1 MDAGVG
7 DSGDSEHEVGGLLG
21 QLGQWQRAGLSVA
34 LAHELHTFLE
44 SQERSRF
51 EELRL
56 ELLLQEKSWAVEASR
71 IQKDL
76 GNFRISNASH
86 GSQSGSIEG
95 LLPLEAEALAMTW
108 RNKPYRNRNIRK
120 GISGVSLIDA
130 CPCKSAL
137 AQTGQ
142 LSKQIRS
149 EAKLS
154 SFEAPD
160 AFRQDMDTSKTRTE
174 QTEELENFQDFRQHL
189 RLLLAARASV
199 MAAESSLQS
208 FHAASIAQYEEGA
221 YSASALPSSPSP
233 ESQQGSQ
240 TQQTVHVA
248 HDKESPS
255 PRELPMS
262 ASIRS
267 AGLKQLMA
275 LHEPKPVASQISQEG
290 EAAPHPHVRMV
301 SQARAVDQKSSRLQ
315 EHLSSILT
323 ATLQDD
329 HVVDLAKDAKDVAEQ
344 TQVEEPMEGL
354 DGDFDEINEEF
365 ASSFL
370 QLAET
375 RAKDIMEAETREAA
389 AEPAEPEGMA
399 ETRDLEQSVD
409 AVAAGVGP
417 EASHPAA
424 HVSDMSQLPELP
436 AAHADLGVNSAEPR
450 LETDRSVQLSLAD
463 RALVRKTKLLQW
475 QKASEFLR
483 SDEPNLSRSWQL
495 AEVLLEVDFA
505 RHRLRE
511 VLKHR
516 TLLRRWHSNTS
527 QLTAQWLKRKV
538 QSAWEVVDIA
548 LSPPWSKD
556 ETLERAEKIERL
568 WGSGRG
574 KSHIYILTIYVEAVV
589 AAYNVERERV
599 LTMCGMSKD
608 GLDGA
613 SKDCEATLHALEREV
628 AKSLR
633 SISEC
638 RRLLLTL
645 FDKAAKGG
653 MQTEQREVKPVEAK
667 VDEGRRNKWAEV
679 YADLLHIEAK
689 DSTTI
694 TLKTSQGVAW
704 AKTWLWKRWIFPS
717 WHALADSSD
726 AH

>member
-1 MDAGVG
+1 M
-7 DSGDSEHEVGGLLG
+7 GDSENEVGGL
-21 QLGQWQRAGLSVA
+21 LGQWQRAGLSVT

-76 GNFRISNASH
+76 GNFGISNASH
-86 GSQSGSIEG
+86 GSRSAGGSIEG
-95 LLPLEAEALAMTW
+95 LLPLEADALAMTW
-108 RNKPYRNRNIRK
+108 RNKPYRNRTIRK

-142 LSKQIRS
+142 LGKEIRS
-149 EAKLS
+149 EVKLS

-160 AFRQDMDTSKTRTE
+160 DFLQDMDTSKTQGTE

-208 FHAASIAQYEEGA
+208 FHAASMAQYEEGA

-233 ESQQGSQ
+233 ESQQ
-240 TQQTVHVA
+240 TQQTVHLA
-248 HDKESPS
+248 HDDKELPS
-255 PRELPMS
+255 PRELPTS

-275 LHEPKPVASQISQEG
+275 LHQPKPVAPQISQEG
-290 EAAPHPHVRMV
+290 EAAPHPRVRM
-301 SQARAVDQKSSRLQ
+301 SQAKAVDQKSSRLQ

-329 HVVDLAKDAKDVAEQ
+329 HVVDMAKDVAQQ
-344 TQVEEPMEGL
+344 TKVEEPVEGI
-354 DGDFDEINEEF
+354 DGIDFDEINEEF

-375 RAKDIMEAETREAA
+375 RAKDMMEAETAQEAARA
-389 AEPAEPEGMA
+389 AEPMGMS

-409 AVAAGVGP
+409 AAGVGP
-417 EASHPAA
+417 EASHPAP

-436 AAHADLGVNSAEPR
+436 AGHADLGVNSAEPR
-450 LETDRSVQLSLAD
+450 LETDRSVQLSLAE

-483 SDEPNLSRSWQL
+483 SDEPNSTRSWQL

-516 TLLRRWHSNTS
+516 RLLRRWHSNTA

-538 QSAWEVVDIA
+538 QSAWEVADIA
-548 LSPPWSKD
+548 LNPPWSKD
-556 ETLERAEKIERL
+556 ESLERAEKIERL
-568 WGSGRG
+568 WGSRRG

-589 AAYNVERERV
+589 AAYNAERERV
-599 LTMCGMSKD
+599 LTICGMSKD
-608 GLDGA
+608 GFDGA
-613 SKDCEATLHALEREV
+613 SKDGEVTLHALEREV

-633 SISEC
+633 CEC

-653 MQTEQREVKPVEAK
+653 MQTEQREVKSVEAK

-704 AKTWLWKRWIFPS
+704 AKT
-717 WHALADSSD
+717 
-726 AH
+726 

>member
-1 MDAGVG
+1 MG
-7 DSGDSEHEVGGLLG
+7 DSGDSDEVGGLLG
-21 QLGQWQRAGLSVA
+21 QLGQWQRAGLSVT

-76 GNFRISNASH
+76 GNFGISNASH
-86 GSQSGSIEG
+86 GSQSGGSIEG
-95 LLPLEAEALAMTW
+95 LLPLEADALAMTW
-108 RNKPYRNRNIRK
+108 CNKPYRNRNIRK
-120 GISGVSLIDA
+120 GISGVSLIHA

-142 LSKQIRS
+142 LSKEIRS

-160 AFRQDMDTSKTRTE
+160 AFLDMDASKTRTE
-174 QTEELENFQDFRQHL
+174 QTELENFQDFRQHL

-233 ESQQGSQ
+233 ESQQKSQ

-248 HDKESPS
+248 HDTESPS

-290 EAAPHPHVRMV
+290 EAAPHPRVRMV

-329 HVVDLAKDAKDVAEQ
+329 HVDLAKDAKDMAEQ

-365 ASSFL
+365 ANSFL

-375 RAKDIMEAETREAA
+375 RAKDIMEAQTQEAA
-389 AEPAEPEGMA
+389 AEPAEREGMA
-399 ETRDLEQSVD
+399 ESGDLEQSVD
-409 AVAAGVGP
+409 TVAARVGP
-417 EASHPAA
+417 EASHPAEFAA

-436 AAHADLGVNSAEPR
+436 ELPAGHADLGVNSAEPR

-483 SDEPNLSRSWQL
+483 SDEPNSSRSWQL

-538 QSAWEVVDIA
+538 QSAWGVVDIA
-548 LSPPWSKD
+548 LNPPWSKD

-589 AAYNVERERV
+589 AAYNAERERV

-608 GLDGA
+608 GSDGA

-653 MQTEQREVKPVEAK
+653 MQTEQHEVKPVEAK

-704 AKTWLWKRWIFPS
+704 AKT
-717 WHALADSSD
+717 
-726 AH
+726 